1 MYRSSRLYSKGVHSN
16 QPNNHSLCYECCTR
30 FDMIPGHKKRRPDL
44 LLAFFFWVADNR
56 VTYRR
61 LAAAGNSLLEISR
74 LGAPHEGHG
83 SFLTGWGGD
92 ARGRRARGRTERREG
107 GGLWTDGWKEGR
119 GNYRSETRLALPVG
133 GRVAQWMSARGG
145 YMYRSS
151 TLYIQGRPQQ
161 PNRKPFTLY
170 EYRREFDS
178 RLGRMLAPPSL
189 GKGTQG
195 HATKAP

>member
-1 MYRSSRLYSKGVHSN
+1 MWTDGRRGREGNYRSETRLALPVGGRVAQWMSARGGYMYRSSRLYSKGVHSN

-83 SFLTGWGGD
+83 SFLTGWGG
-92 ARGRRARGRTERREG
+92 
-107 GGLWTDGWKEGR
+107 
-119 GNYRSETRLALPVG
+119 TRVDG
-133 GRVAQWMSARGG
+133 GRVDGRRGG
-145 YMYRSS
+145 REGAC
-151 TLYIQGRPQQ
+151 GRTDGRRGGAIIA
-161 PNRKPFTLY
+161 RKPGWRFPWGG
-170 EYRREFDS
+170 E
-178 RLGRMLAPPSL
+178 
-189 GKGTQG
+189 
-195 HATKAP
+195 